1 MLALNAGK
9 HVLCEKAFTTNEAQ
23 TKRLIEL
30 AKEKNLFL
38 MEAVWT
44 RYFPLSISIRE
55 FIQAGN
61 LGSVYRVIADNSFGD
76 DVAKKYG
83 TQHRMV
89 NMSLAGGALLDLGIY
104 SLTWVFQCLY
114 TTLPV
119 PDRQP
124 PSDVK
129 AIATIYPPTGSDE
142 STSMILKFPR
152 GPHSEAPAQ
161 GVALTSLRTA
171 SDVDGKGTS
180 YPAIRIQGTK
190 GEIQVFG
197 PAFRPR
203 RWRYIPG
210 NAQGVTTGKESGE
223 GEGGEYG
230 VAEEGRGGKGVEEHE
245 CPIPGHGMFWEA
257 DEVARALQ
265 EGRKE
270 GGALGWEESRVIMGV
285 MDEVRRQVGVKYPE
299 VIETLEYPVEL
310 PSQ

>member
-1 MLALNAGK
+1 
-9 HVLCEKAFTTNEAQ
+9 
-23 TKRLIEL
+23 
-30 AKEKNLFL
+30 
-38 MEAVWT
+38 
-44 RYFPLSISIRE
+44 
-55 FIQAGN
+55 
-61 LGSVYRVIADNSFGD
+61 
-76 DVAKKYG
+76 
-83 TQHRMV
+83 MV
-89 NMSLAGGALLDLGIY
+89 NMSLAGGVLLDLGIY

-114 TTLPV
+114 TTLPAS
-119 PDRQP
+119 DRKP

-129 AIATIYPPTGSDE
+129 AISTIYPPTGSDE
-142 STSMILKFPR
+142 STSIILKFPR

-161 GVALTSLRTA
+161 GIALASLRTA

-180 YPAIRIQGTK
+180 YPAIKIQGTK

-197 PAFRPR
+197 PAFRPTK
-203 RWRYIPG
+203 WRYIPE
-210 NAQGVTTGKESGE
+210 NAQGTTTKGKESVERDRGE
-223 GEGGEYG
+223 HG
-230 VAEEGRGGKGVEEHE
+230 VAAEEKEEGKGVEEHE

-270 GGALGWEESRVIMGV
+270 GGALGWEESTVMMGV